1 MSSFIKFQSI
11 SKIRLLILS
20 LIVACAL
27 PMTGYLNSSHNTD
40 AKINAKIVVEDPP
53 IFGDIWAR
61 TELFFGTS
69 RPDGNVVSD
78 DKFKRFLDQEVTPRF
93 PDGLTLLTGQG
104 QFRNSNGVIIQEKS
118 KVLILLYPLDDTEA
132 SNRIE
137 AIRSAYKVAFQQESV
152 LRVDS
157 RAGVSF

>member
-1 MSSFIKFQSI
+1 MNRFQKLQEV
-11 SKIRLLILS
+11 SKTRLIL
-20 LIVACAL
+20 LTVIMALAL
-27 PMTGYLNSSHNTD
+27 PVTAYLSATHSSKSV
-40 AKINAKIVVEDPP
+40 AGVVDEPP
-53 IFGDIWAR
+53 IFGEIWAR

-69 RPDGNVVSD
+69 RPDGTVVTD

-104 QFRNSNGVIIQEKS
+104 QFKNAGGMIIQEKS
-118 KVLILLYPLDDTEA
+118 KVLILLYPLKDTDA
-132 SNRIE
+132 NNRIE
-137 AIRSAYKVAFQQESV
+137 AIRAAYKAAFQQESV

>member
-1 MSSFIKFQSI
+1 MSSLLKLQKI

-20 LIVACAL
+20 LILVCAL
-27 PMTGYLNSSHNTD
+27 PVTGYLSAGRFAGKT
-40 AKINAKIVVEDPP
+40 VVEDPP

-61 TELFFGTS
+61 TELFFGTA
-69 RPDGNVVSD
+69 RPDGSVVSD

-93 PDGLTLLTGQG
+93 PDGLTLITGQG
-104 QFRNSNGVIIQEKS
+104 QFKNANGMIIQEKS
-118 KVLILLYPLDDTEA
+118 KVLILLYPLDDTGA
-132 SNRIE
+132 STRIE
-137 AIRSAYKVAFQQESV
+137 SIRAAYKLAFQQESV

>member
-1 MSSFIKFQSI
+1 MNRQTHSLKI
-11 SKIRLLILS
+11 SKTHLFLLALIFALS
-20 LIVACAL
+20 LPITV
-27 PMTGYLNSSHNTD
+27 YLNAGRDQNSAS
-40 AKINAKIVVEDPP
+40 AAAEPP

-61 TELFFGTS
+61 SELFFGTS
-69 RPDGNVVSD
+69 RPDGTAVGD
-78 DKFKRFLDQEVTPRF
+78 EKFRRFLDQEVTPRF

-104 QFRNSNGVIIQEKS
+104 QFKNSNGLIIQEKS
-118 KVLILLYPLDDTEA
+118 KVLILLYPLTDTDA

-137 AIRSAYKVAFQQESV
+137 AIRQAYKNAFQQESV

>member
-1 MSSFIKFQSI
+1 MSSLFKVQKI

-20 LIVACAL
+20 LVLVCAV
-27 PMTGYLNSSHNTD
+27 PVTGYLSGGRFNGAT
-40 AKINAKIVVEDPP
+40 AVVEDPP
-53 IFGDIWAR
+53 IFGEIWAR
-61 TELFFGTS
+61 SELFFGTA
-69 RPDGNVVSD
+69 RPDGSVVTD

-104 QFRNSNGVIIQEKS
+104 QFKNANGMIIQEKS
-118 KVLILLYPLDDTEA
+118 KVLILLYPLDDTGA
-132 SNRIE
+132 STRIE
-137 AIRSAYKVAFQQESV
+137 AIRAAYKLAFQQESV

>member
-1 MSSFIKFQSI
+1 MSSLIKLQKI

-20 LIVACAL
+20 LTLACAL
-27 PMTGYLNSSHNTD
+27 PVTGYLSAGRFAGASP
-40 AKINAKIVVEDPP
+40 VVEDPP

-61 TELFFGTS
+61 SELFFGTA
-69 RPDGNVVSD
+69 RPDGSVVTD

-104 QFRNSNGVIIQEKS
+104 QFKNTNGMIIQEKS
-118 KVLILLYPLDDTEA
+118 KVLILLYPLDDTGA
-132 SNRIE
+132 STRIE
-137 AIRSAYKVAFQQESV
+137 AIRAAYKLAFQQESV

>member
-1 MSSFIKFQSI
+1 MSSFLKLQSI
-11 SKIRLLILS
+11 SKIRLLIFS
-20 LIVACAL
+20 LILACAL
-27 PMTGYLNSSHNTD
+27 PITGYLNASHFTD
-40 AKINAKIVVEDPP
+40 AKAVVQDPP

-69 RPDGNVVSD
+69 RPDGSVVTD
-78 DKFKRFLDQEVTPRF
+78 DKFKRFLDVEVTPRF

-104 QFRNSNGVIIQEKS
+104 QFKNANGMIIQEKS
-118 KVLILLYPLDDTEA
+118 KVLILLYPLDDTGA
-132 SNRIE
+132 STRIE
-137 AIRSAYKVAFQQESV
+137 AIRAAYKQAFQQESV